1 MFGSPDGIQ
10 LFVLNGALGVGLKLL
25 AFHTCTSAN
34 GFLLRW
40 GWVLGIEPVSPDNP

>member
-1 MFGSPDGIQ
+1 MVGSPDVIQ
-10 LFVLNGALGVGLKLL
+10 LLVLNGAMGGGLKLL
-25 AFHTCTSAN
+25 AFHTFTSVA